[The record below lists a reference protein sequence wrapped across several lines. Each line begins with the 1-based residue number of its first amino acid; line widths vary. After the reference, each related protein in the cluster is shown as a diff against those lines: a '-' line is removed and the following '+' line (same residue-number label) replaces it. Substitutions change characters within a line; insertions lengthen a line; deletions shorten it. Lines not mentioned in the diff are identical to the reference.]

1 MNSINVVVGIISR
14 DKTLR
19 KTSEIVI
26 AKRAKKA
33 VSGDLWEFPGGKVEA
48 NETSFDALKRE
59 LKEELNI
66 NVSVAHEVKNFHHQ
80 YTNLSIYFSVWHV
93 TEFRGN
99 PIGNEGQS
107 VVWSPCSELNQYTF
121 PTANT
126 IILEWVFQ
134 NICIK

>member
-1 MNSINVVVGIISR
+1 MNSLNVVVGIISS
-14 DKTLR
+14 DETLR

-26 AKRAKKA
+26 AKRSKKV

>member
-1 MNSINVVVGIISR
+1 MNSLTVVVGIISR
-14 DKTLR
+14 GETLR

-66 NVSVAHEVKNFHHQ
+66 NVSVAHEVKKFHHQ

-93 TEFRGN
+93 TEFRGD

-107 VVWSPCSELNQYTF
+107 VVWSSCSELSQYTF
-121 PTANT
+121 TAANS

-134 NICIK
+134 DICIE

>member
-1 MNSINVVVGIISR
+1 MNSLTVVVGIISR
-14 DKTLR
+14 GETLR

-66 NVSVAHEVKNFHHQ
+66 NVSVAHEVKKFHHQ
-80 YTNLSIYFSVWHV
+80 YTNLSIYFSVWYV
-93 TEFRGN
+93 TGFRGG
-99 PIGNEGQS
+99 PTGNEGQT
-107 VVWSPCSELNQYTF
+107 VIWSSCSELSQYTF
-121 PTANT
+121 PAANS

-134 NICIK
+134 NICIE

>member
-1 MNSINVVVGIISR
+1 MNSLTVVVGIISR
-14 DKTLR
+14 GETLR

-66 NVSVAHEVKNFHHQ
+66 NVSVAHEVKKFHHQ

-93 TEFRGN
+93 TAFSGD
-99 PIGNEGQS
+99 PIGNEGQT
-107 VVWSPCSELNQYTF
+107 VIWSSCSELGQYTF
-121 PTANT
+121 PAANT

-134 NICIK
+134 NICIE